1 VYFLDNSSK
10 MFLLEAGTTVRDLTI
25 LILNK
30 FEVTNVDEVV
40 GYFGLFESLNGSSIG
55 DAKKQHENV
64 VDIVSAWS
72 RSASSANA
80 KFIFMVRL
88 YEPCTYGLEYKDDLE
103 RRLDCKSPLTDQAYH
118 SQAQVRDAGLIH
130 LQYLQAVYS
139 VITGQFPTSVELA
152 LKLGML
158 HFTYKFGAYNSAS
171 HKVGFLGARIVE
183 FIPIKHLKS
192 RSMDQWESALIEA
205 VKAHHTSYEA
215 AQSEENAEGRDDT
228 KVQRQYLDEVFNM
241 VQFGCTMFKVKVN
254 SGTTTAA
261 TAKNI
266 PLECFLGVHCM
277 GIHVFEKASTRNL
290 VATYRI
296 DEIFRW
302 GFRANEM
309 FYFEVQSTAEES
321 GVVEFDTEEGE
332 KISALLTD
340 YAHAFVAE
348 VERQDQ
354 RATAAAA
361 PVSSEETSA
370 PIGTPKKS
378 KSAKAKTN
386 STTKTKKAT
395 KSATFADD
403 TAVVE
408 EGVGAVDLTDN
419 PKKKA
424 GAGKGSGANSNLSA
438 EDRSAVRIQ
447 AIYRGYKDR
456 TLVSS
461 MIEKLLEEA
470 GQI

>member
-1 VYFLDNSSK
+1 
-10 MFLLEAGTTVRDLTI
+10 
-25 LILNK
+25 
-30 FEVTNVDEVV
+30 
-40 GYFGLFESLNGSSIG
+40 
-55 DAKKQHENV
+55 
-64 VDIVSAWS
+64 
-72 RSASSANA
+72 
-80 KFIFMVRL
+80 
-88 YEPCTYGLEYKDDLE
+88 
-103 RRLDCKSPLTDQAYH
+103 
-118 SQAQVRDAGLIH
+118 
-130 LQYLQAVYS
+130 
-139 VITGQFPTSVELA
+139 
-152 LKLGML
+152 
-158 HFTYKFGAYNSAS
+158 
-171 HKVGFLGARIVE
+171 
-183 FIPIKHLKS
+183 
-192 RSMDQWESALIEA
+192 
-205 VKAHHTSYEA
+205 
-215 AQSEENAEGRDDT
+215 
-228 KVQRQYLDEVFNM
+228 
-241 VQFGCTMFKVKVN
+241 
-254 SGTTTAA
+254 
-261 TAKNI
+261 
-266 PLECFLGVHCM
+266 
-277 GIHVFEKASTRNL
+277 
-290 VATYRI
+290 
-296 DEIFRW
+296 
-302 GFRANEM
+302 
-309 FYFEVQSTAEES
+309 
-321 GVVEFDTEEGE
+321 
-332 KISALLTD
+332 
-340 YAHAFVAE
+340 